1 MNTWNDELI
10 KLLEK
15 IRVNSYVLSE
25 KHRKRFIKYSSW
37 SKYFDMPVIVC
48 SVFSSSF
55 ASLGSVP
62 LDKSNMITTSISMF
76 IAVLTSIKL
85 YLNLSSNINAEIQL
99 SKDFYILSVDI
110 FKIIHLKE
118 EDRIIIPLQ
127 FLNNSYASYIK
138 LIETSSLLQHGIK
151 KDELAEINISDYLS
165 QKSIS
170 SSSEGTLNVLE
181 NSTV

>member
-1 MNTWNDELI
+1 
-10 KLLEK
+10 
-15 IRVNSYVLSE
+15 
-25 KHRKRFIKYSSW
+25 
-37 SKYFDMPVIVC
+37 
-48 SVFSSSF
+48 
-55 ASLGSVP
+55 
-62 LDKSNMITTSISMF
+62 MITTSISMF

-118 EDRIIIPLQ
+118 EDRIIIPLD
-127 FLNNSYASYIK
+127 FLNQSYASYIK